1 MSLVARVTALASA
14 VGSDFKA
21 LFTGKVDKVE
31 GKELSSNDFTTVEKD
46 QLAALVLFAEEAQ
59 LKLTDLQEQIDALN
73 PP

>member
-21 LFTGKVDKVE
+21 LFSGKVDKVE
-31 GKELSSNDFTTVEKD
+31 GKELSSNDFTTVQKD
-46 QLAALVLFAEEAQ
+46 QLATLVLFAEETQ
-59 LKLTDLQEQIDALN
+59 LKLVDLQEQIDALN

>member
-31 GKELSSNDFTTVEKD
+31 GKELSSNDFTTAQKD
-46 QLAALVLFAEEAQ
+46 QLAALVLFAEDAQ
-59 LKLTDLQEQIDALN
+59 LKLTDLQEQIDALT

>member
-21 LFTGKVDKVE
+21 LFSGKVDKVE
-31 GKELSSNDFTTVEKD
+31 GKELSSNDFTTAQKD
-46 QLAALVLFAEEAQ
+46 QLAALVLFAEDAQ
-59 LKLTDLQEQIDALN
+59 LKLTDLQEQIDALT

>member
-31 GKELSSNDFTTVEKD
+31 GKELSSNDFTTVQKD
-46 QLAALVLFAEEAQ
+46 QLATLVLFAEETQ
-59 LKLTDLQEQIDALN
+59 LKLVDLQEQIDALN